1 MNKQEF
7 VTILS
12 KRTNMSKTKCAL
24 FLSTFKETVLEVCNK
39 GGEIVLRDFG
49 KFSLKERKAR
59 QYLNPQTKRYYVA
72 SPKRFV
78 AFKSFPGL
86 AKNLK

>member
-7 VTILS
+7 VTLLS
-12 KRTNMSKTKCAL
+12 KRTSMSKSKCDQ
-24 FLSTFKETVLEVCNK
+24 FLCTVKDAILEVCSK

-59 QYLNPQTKRYYVA
+59 KYLNPQTKRYYIA
-72 SPKRFV
+72 SPKRTV
-78 AFKSFPGL
+78 AFKSF
-86 AKNLK
+86 KQMKV

>member
-12 KRTNMSKTKCAL
+12 KRTNMSKAKCEL

-49 KFSLKERKAR
+49 KFSMKERKAR
-59 QYLNPQTKRYYVA
+59 KYLNPQTRRFYMA
-72 SPKRFV
+72 SPKRMI
-78 AFKSFPGL
+78 AFKSFGKF
-86 AKNLK
+86 AEN